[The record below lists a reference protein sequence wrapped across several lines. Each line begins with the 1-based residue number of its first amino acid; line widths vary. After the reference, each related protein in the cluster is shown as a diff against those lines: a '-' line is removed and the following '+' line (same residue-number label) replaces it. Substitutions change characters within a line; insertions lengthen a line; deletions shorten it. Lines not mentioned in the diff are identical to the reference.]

1 MFSISTAPAKQSV
14 GETITT
20 LSGRLSSA
28 TLLEDRR
35 AAILGLRSFA
45 KDFPASV
52 ASGALRSLIGSLSK
66 DGEDVDTVK
75 VVLETLL
82 TLFSPNE
89 ESPEASDEIAL
100 WLADEFT
107 QRQENITLLLD
118 FLDTND
124 FYSRLYSLQLLG
136 AILSA
141 RTERTEECIFTA
153 PLGISRLVLILD
165 DPREAVRNEVITL
178 LTYLTPSSVDIQK
191 LVAFENAFEKL
202 FSIIAADG
210 SLAEGGRTVED
221 CLILLANLLR
231 RNASN
236 QSLFRESGCVSKL
249 ANLLSSLLQG
259 QSETNPEVAGWAETQ
274 KNRNVYAFL
283 AVVRLFLGRRFN
295 GTAQNQAAF
304 WKHGLSFHVLQLA
317 FSHDAQAQIKAEAL
331 MTCADMI
338 RGNATIQESF
348 AQMMVTSPLQIADK
362 AKDQANGLSQVYV
375 IDGLL
380 DLTLNTPDLSTFD
393 VRFAAC
399 DCLQAYFAHHEDVR
413 LHFLSRAIEGY
424 QAHHD
429 DAANVL
435 SVILRSDTSSKVAD
449 PYRVWFAAVITFH
462 LLHDNP
468 TAKAKALA
476 LTEGDT
482 ENGEEVVTVVQTI
495 AAHFI
500 SGVWRDD
507 DVRVL
512 IANLMLLC
520 GWLFED
526 LDTVNDFLSEGSNIQ
541 SLIQITLQ
549 PNVAGGDLIQ
559 GLSALLLGI
568 AYEFS
573 TKDSPIPRATLHSIL
588 TSRLE
593 KEKYADRLSKLR
605 SHPLVRDFEVTP
617 QRLDNSPPGELPDVF
632 LDGTFVEF
640 LKDNYSRISRALDR
654 DPGLEISVVTNG
666 VQKGISRELVDSLRG
681 QVQEKEHA
689 LQDAQAALA
698 TVEGKLGQEQADHR
712 RSKDN
717 AAAEVTKAQSAA
729 ESLARAHEAELR
741 KLQSQLSAKDVE
753 SQKAVARVQAQ
764 LSTKDNDHQKELAR
778 LKSQFSTKEN
788 DHQKEIARL
797 KSSFSTKEGDHEK
810 QLVQLKKAMEQESE
824 KTQRRTQAEMADLK
838 ATISRL
844 EVDLMKANKAKSQE
858 LQALKDEHVTALA
871 KEKKRADDAEKKIN
885 SNETKLKE
893 AEKKAKEHTT
903 ELENARQKV
912 DEIQAKSA
920 DATSA
925 LAEAKN
931 AKEAT
936 QSELDDLLLV
946 FGELE
951 DKVAKYR
958 KRLIAL
964 GETVSDAEDDDD
976 DDESGSDEDVD

>member
-1 MFSISTAPAKQSV
+1 
-14 GETITT
+14 
-20 LSGRLSSA
+20 
-28 TLLEDRR
+28 
-35 AAILGLRSFA
+35 
-45 KDFPASV
+45 
-52 ASGALRSLIGSLSK
+52 
-66 DGEDVDTVK
+66 
-75 VVLETLL
+75 
-82 TLFSPNE
+82 
-89 ESPEASDEIAL
+89 
-100 WLADEFT
+100 
-107 QRQENITLLLD
+107 
-118 FLDTND
+118 
-124 FYSRLYSLQLLG
+124 
-136 AILSA
+136 
-141 RTERTEECIFTA
+141 
-153 PLGISRLVLILD
+153 
-165 DPREAVRNEVITL
+165 
-178 LTYLTPSSVDIQK
+178 
-191 LVAFENAFEKL
+191 
-202 FSIIAADG
+202 
-210 SLAEGGRTVED
+210 
-221 CLILLANLLR
+221 
-231 RNASN
+231 
-236 QSLFRESGCVSKL
+236 
-249 ANLLSSLLQG
+249 
-259 QSETNPEVAGWAETQ
+259 
-274 KNRNVYAFL
+274 
-283 AVVRLFLGRRFN
+283 
-295 GTAQNQAAF
+295 
-304 WKHGLSFHVLQLA
+304 
-317 FSHDAQAQIKAEAL
+317 

-348 AQMMVTSPLQIADK
+348 AQMMVTSPLHIVDK

-429 DAANVL
+429 DSANVL
-435 SVILRSDTSSKVAD
+435 GVILRSDTSSKVAD

-482 ENGEEVVTVVQTI
+482 EDGEEVVTVVQTI

-593 KEKYADRLSKLR
+593 KEKYVDRLSKLR

-729 ESLARAHEAELR
+729 ESLGRAHEAEIR
-741 KLQSQLSAKDVE
+741 YVSSD
-753 SQKAVARVQAQ
+753 
-764 LSTKDNDHQKELAR
+764 STPDSHTNTPQ
-778 LKSQFSTKEN
+778 
-788 DHQKEIARL
+788 EIA
-797 KSSFSTKEGDHEK
+797 KSTQCQGRRKSEGRRQGPSST
-810 QLVQLKKAMEQESE
+810 L
-824 KTQRRTQAEMADLK
+824 
-838 ATISRL
+838 
-844 EVDLMKANKAKSQE
+844 
-858 LQALKDEHVTALA
+858 
-871 KEKKRADDAEKKIN
+871 
-885 SNETKLKE
+885 NE
-893 AEKKAKEHTT
+893 
-903 ELENARQKV
+903 R
-912 DEIQAKSA
+912 
-920 DATSA
+920 
-925 LAEAKN
+925 
-931 AKEAT
+931 
-936 QSELDDLLLV
+936 
-946 FGELE
+946 
-951 DKVAKYR
+951 
-958 KRLIAL
+958 
-964 GETVSDAEDDDD
+964 
-976 DDESGSDEDVD
+976 